1 MFWNKIAPVYDFFEE
16 IYNKKV
22 YLNTGKTVAAYIK
35 KTDDVLECACGTGA
49 ISVWIAKKCKT
60 LVATDLAKGMLK
72 RAAKKMQHV

>member
-35 KTDDVLECACGTGA
+35 KTDDVLECARYFRCFFHGTVC
-49 ISVWIAKKCKT
+49 SKRQDQKYDRDDRHSDSCRCKP
-60 LVATDLAKGMLK
+60 
-72 RAAKKMQHV
+72 